1 MQRIYENFMFP
12 PDQSFTV
19 RLEILENKP
28 YTVLTSHKYFELALL
43 ENYCGKHFIGN
54 NIVDFEGTQLVL
66 LGSYLPH
73 SWQYSKKLD
82 PMAQSQAILIH
93 FFPDFLGKQL
103 LERPELKPLNEL
115 LFKASKGISFSGRT
129 IIMAKKIMEEM
140 LLATGMTKIAMMLE
154 LLDILVQS
162 DTIQSFSSSN
172 SDIIDEGQKISK
184 VYDYVFQNFSK
195 NISLPAVADVLSMEP
210 ASFCRFFKKNTNQT
224 LLNFI
229 KEVRIGHAAKLLLE
243 GKFNVSEASF
253 LCGYNNISNFNK
265 QFKDINGLSPTE
277 FLSQYQ
283 LKRKETNTLSQLNTT
298 FSTSTKVLSDTS
310 AMNTN
315 VIGILLPT
323 LERSF
328 FSSVV
333 QGIENVLNGNG
344 YSVLLYQ
351 SKESFTNE
359 VMGIKTLIKSGVD
372 GIISSIAL
380 QTSNYDHFHSL
391 KEHNIPLLL
400 FDRIVDEIRVPS
412 VRIDDYRGGFSATE
426 HLIKQGCKRI
436 VHITTDQNV
445 PIFKERLRG
454 YKEALAQYNLS
465 INEELIFYGTPSLE
479 LGTECIQKLIE
490 NNIIFDGV
498 FAMEDYIGLGV
509 LKKLKAYNIEVPEQV
524 KVIGFANDAFGTYG
538 NTVLSTID
546 QQKVKM
552 GEVAATMLLK
562 MLKEEHYDRNT
573 PEEIVLDTILIPR
586 DSSQTG
592 AFHNATI

>member
-1 MQRIYENFMFP
+1 MFP

-140 LLATGMTKIAMMLE
+140 LLATGMAKIAMMLE

-162 DTIQSFSSSN
+162 DTIQLFSSSN

-243 GKFNVSEASF
+243 GKFNVSEARF
-253 LCGYNNISNFNK
+253 LCGYNNTSNFNK
-265 QFKDINGLSPTE
+265 QFKDIHGLSPTE

-380 QTSNYDHFHSL
+380 QTSNYDHFLSL

-400 FDRIVDEIRVPS
+400 FDRIVDEICVPS